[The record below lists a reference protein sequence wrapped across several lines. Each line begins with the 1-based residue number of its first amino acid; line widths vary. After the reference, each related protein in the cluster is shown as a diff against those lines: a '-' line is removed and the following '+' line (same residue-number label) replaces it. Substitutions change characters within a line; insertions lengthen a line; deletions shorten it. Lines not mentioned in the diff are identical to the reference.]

1 LVHVNNSFTVV
12 QQAILTALADEPIAK
27 QKVIAAIAGDEPG
40 KGKPAAV
47 ALRRASWDNSWSVTV
62 RAAERCRQRSQRL
75 VTGTAPNSVW
85 SATNYS
91 PTMSG

>member
-1 LVHVNNSFTVV
+1 V
-12 QQAILTALADEPIAK
+12 ADEPIAK
-27 QKVIAAIAGDEPG
+27 QKVIAKESP
-40 KGKPAAV
+40 PLSR
-47 ALRRASWDNSWSVTV
+47 LRRASRDTSWSVTV

-91 PTMSG
+91 HIMSG